1 VSSAQSAGSAQS
13 ARISGCYLYPVKGMT
28 AQPTET
34 LQLAPGQSALGDRA
48 FVFAFGNAERV
59 GPLGWVSKRQS
70 VTLLNTPELPRIAA
84 RYDAAARRLTLAFDG
99 AERAAEIDDQR
110 QRTALA
116 DWLAEIVHSFA
127 ENPLRGR
134 PEREPL
140 VLLGDGSSRYTDR
153 GPTQVSLAGRDS
165 LSGLAN
171 AAGVDVDFRRF
182 RLNLALDGAAA
193 WSEFEWVGRRAR
205 IGAAVELELTA
216 RLQRCNAI
224 NASPSGAGR
233 DTELM
238 SVLRSRFGHLD
249 FGVEANVRSGG
260 RVAVGDA
267 VQLVRES

>member
-1 VSSAQSAGSAQS
+1 MSSAQ
-13 ARISGCYLYPVKGMT
+13 ISGCYLYPVKGMT
-28 AQPTET
+28 AQPAEA

-59 GPLGWVSKRQS
+59 GSIGWVSKRQS

-84 RYDAAARRLTLAFDG
+84 GFDAAARRLTLTFSG
-99 AERAAEIDDQR
+99 EERSAAVDDQQ

-116 DWLAEIVHSFA
+116 EWLADVVHNFE

-153 GPTQVSLAGRDS
+153 GPTQVSLAGLDS
-165 LSGLAN
+165 LSDLTS
-171 AAGVDVDFRRF
+171 AAKTDVDFHRF
-182 RLNLALDGAAA
+182 RLNFALDGVDA
-193 WSEFEWVGRRAR
+193 WSEFEWVGRRVR
-205 IGAAVELELTA
+205 IGAAAELEVTA

-238 SVLRSRFGHLD
+238 SVLRSRYGHLD
-249 FGVEANVRSGG
+249 FGVEANVLNGG
-260 RVAVGDA
+260 RAAVGDT
-267 VQLVRES
+267 VQLVHGS

>member
-1 VSSAQSAGSAQS
+1 MGDARLE
-13 ARISGCYLYPVKGMT
+13 ARIAGCYLYPVKGMT
-28 AQPTET
+28 AQACEA
-34 LQLAPGQSALGDRA
+34 LELATGQSALGDRA

-59 GPLGWVSKRQS
+59 GSIGWVSKRQS
-70 VTLLNTPELPRIAA
+70 VTLLNTPDLPRVSAGFESA
-84 RYDAAARRLTLAFDG
+84 SKRLTLAFEG
-99 AERAAEIDDQR
+99 EEQGAEIDDPR

-116 DWLAEIVHSFA
+116 DWLADVVHSFE

-153 GPTQVSLAGRDS
+153 GPTQVSLAALDS
-165 LSGLAN
+165 LGELGAVGGGS
-171 AAGVDVDFRRF
+171 VDFRRF
-182 RLNLALDGAAA
+182 RLNFAVEEAEA

-205 IGAAVELELTA
+205 IGDGVELEITA

-233 DTELM
+233 DADLM
-238 SVLRSRFGHLD
+238 TLLQEAYGHLD
-249 FGVEANVRSGG
+249 FGVEAQVRSGG

-267 VQLVRES
+267 VRLLPD